1 MTAESRYSLP
11 SRTFSGG
18 HAVSNY
24 KELEDMNLVDNFL
37 FGTAVSNDEYGPLIA
52 GTILETIFH
61 RKIKIKNVQS
71 EKVVWP
77 ANPEL
82 HGIRLDAY
90 IEEENAAVEL
100 GNIYDIEPE
109 KKSGEKTLLPKR
121 CRYYHNRID
130 ENQLKAGKE
139 YYLLPTVWV
148 IFITTFDPFSEN
160 RMVYTIRRRCVEEP
174 EMPYDD
180 GESTLFLYTKGT
192 NGNPPDDLRDLLRYM
207 NETTSEN
214 ACNPS
219 LKRVQDCIDKIKQN
233 PTVRR
238 EYMDLQEF
246 IDRER
251 REAVAKA
258 EEEKNKLSDQLK
270 ATVAERDK
278 VSEKLDITTAERD
291 KAAAERDKAT
301 AERDQIRIDQ
311 RNYQEL
317 TSILIDKNLF
327 DELKHAAEDE
337 AYRESLYVEYGVKPA
352 QD

>member
-1 MTAESRYSLP
+1 MTAESRHSLP

-37 FGTAVSNDEYGPLIA
+37 FGTAVSNEEYGPLIA

-61 RKIKIKNVQS
+61 REIRIKNVQS

-77 ANPEL
+77 TNPEL

-90 IEEENAAVEL
+90 IEEEVAAVEL

>member
-1 MTAESRYSLP
+1 MTAESRHSLP

-37 FGTAVSNDEYGPLIA
+37 FGTAVSNEEYGPLIA

-77 ANPEL
+77 TNPEL

-90 IEEENAAVEL
+90 IEEEVAAVEL

-219 LKRVQDCIDKIKQN
+219 LKRVILQLPITVYNGILVHCYILLYICVTDKIN
-233 PTVRR
+233 PLLCRGW
-238 EYMDLQEF
+238 EDL
-246 IDRER
+246 
-251 REAVAKA
+251 
-258 EEEKNKLSDQLK
+258 
-270 ATVAERDK
+270 
-278 VSEKLDITTAERD
+278 
-291 KAAAERDKAT
+291 
-301 AERDQIRIDQ
+301 
-311 RNYQEL
+311 
-317 TSILIDKNLF
+317 
-327 DELKHAAEDE
+327 
-337 AYRESLYVEYGVKPA
+337 
-352 QD
+352 

>member
-1 MTAESRYSLP
+1 MTVESRHSLP

-37 FGTAVSNDEYGPLIA
+37 FGTAVSNEEYGPLIA

-77 ANPEL
+77 TNPEL

-90 IEEENAAVEL
+90 IEEETVAVEL

-160 RMVYTIRRRCVEEP
+160 RMVYTIRCRCVEEP